1 MPDFT
6 SPFPMTW
13 MKPTPNTEYT
23 ISELVMEGFGTSM
36 LVTVGGFAVMQ
47 NDQGNL
53 DLVGVALAHF
63 FVLSFMIWAG
73 AACGGAHYNGAVTI
87 AMMIS
92 RNIGIGKGFQ
102 YLFNQFIGSLLGAM
116 NLGMILKS
124 YKKDPLVFKN
134 MLGYPH
140 CNLEDFNIYACVFC
154 EFFFTFVLVFM
165 VYATAISFEPQ
176 DKNTNIRNRY
186 ARPQNNVWSL
196 TVGGALGMAV
206 LAIGPI
212 TGAALN
218 PWRVIGPALI
228 TGELFQ
234 PTYWYGFVYYAIC
247 PLAGAAMGGLS
258 YLVFSV
264 DYEYTLEKDHVMI
277 TDGNEEHQPLNPE
290 EIGAE
295 TDADRANREANDTA
309 NH

>member
-6 SPFPMTW
+6 NPFPMKFL
-13 MKPTPNTEYT
+13 KPTPNAEFT

-36 LVTVGGFAVMQ
+36 LVTVGGFAIMQ

-63 FVLSFMIWAG
+63 MVLGFMIWAG
-73 AACGGAHYNGAVTI
+73 ASCGGAHYNGAVTI

-92 RNIGIGKGFQ
+92 RNIGPLKGFL
-102 YLFNQFIGSLLGAM
+102 YLLNQFIGSLIGGM

-124 YKKDPLVFKN
+124 YKGDPLVFKN
-134 MLGYPH
+134 LLGYPH

-154 EFFFTFVLVFM
+154 ELFFTFVLVFM
-165 VYATAISFEPQ
+165 VYATAVSFTPQ
-176 DKNTNIRNRY
+176 DKKQAVINRY
-186 ARPQNNVWSL
+186 ARPQNNVWAL
-196 TVGGALGMAV
+196 TVGGALGMGV

-218 PWRVIGPALI
+218 PWRVIGPAMI

-234 PTYWYGFVYYAIC
+234 KHYWYGFVYYAIC
-247 PLAGAAMGGLS
+247 PIAGALMGGLS

-264 DYEYTLEKDHVMI
+264 DDLSKLEEEDETTVVEDDTI
-277 TDGNEEHQPLNPE
+277 ALINEEQANEPVNNQVQPN
-290 EIGAE
+290 GQNA
-295 TDADRANREANDTA
+295 
-309 NH
+309 

>member
-1 MPDFT
+1 
-6 SPFPMTW
+6 
-13 MKPTPNTEYT
+13 
-23 ISELVMEGFGTSM
+23 
-36 LVTVGGFAVMQ
+36 
-47 NDQGNL
+47 
-53 DLVGVALAHF
+53 
-63 FVLSFMIWAG
+63 
-73 AACGGAHYNGAVTI
+73 
-87 AMMIS
+87 
-92 RNIGIGKGFQ
+92 
-102 YLFNQFIGSLLGAM
+102 
-116 NLGMILKS
+116 
-124 YKKDPLVFKN
+124 
-134 MLGYPH
+134 
-140 CNLEDFNIYACVFC
+140 
-154 EFFFTFVLVFM
+154 M

-212 TGAALN
+212 
-218 PWRVIGPALI
+218 
-228 TGELFQ
+228 
-234 PTYWYGFVYYAIC
+234 
-247 PLAGAAMGGLS
+247 AGAAMGGLS

-277 TDGNEEHQPLNPE
+277 TDGNEEHQPLNVE